1 MDLFSLLLLLQSLSS
16 SYAQNAGK
24 IKPEKPVPFIV
35 KECASGSNCKDL
47 SGGLTIDANWRWTH
61 DKDQEGQKCYDGSAW
76 TQACSGTGEECAKK
90 CVIEGA
96 GDYDATYGVK
106 GDGKDGVTLKY
117 VTKNDNGKNA
127 GSRMYFLEQGGEK
140 YHMFKLKNKQF
151 EFDVD
156 VSNLPCGV
164 NGALYFTA
172 MEQDGGK
179 SKNPTNGAGAKYGTG
194 YCDAQCPKDIK
205 WINGKAN
212 NKGWKGDGANVGA
225 GDMGVC
231 CPEMDI
237 WEANSFAQAFTSHTC
252 KSLTAAVCTGDQSGK
267 ESGYQ
272 QEVHSRHPIHY
283 QRHTDD
289 GELIE
294 VRRMYRQN
302 GNLIKNEAVKVKG
315 LDKPADSLTDQFCQ
329 ANKAA
334 TGDHDSFKDRGG
346 MKAMGE
352 AMKNGMVLVLSI
364 GTTQR
369 PRCSGL
375 MVSILQM
382 ALLTSMA

>member
-179 SKNPTNGAGAKYGTG
+179 SKNPTNGAGAKYGH
-194 YCDAQCPKDIK
+194 
-205 WINGKAN
+205 W
-212 NKGWKGDGANVGA
+212 
-225 GDMGVC
+225 
-231 CPEMDI
+231 
-237 WEANSFAQAFTSHTC
+237 
-252 KSLTAAVCTGDQSGK
+252 
-267 ESGYQ
+267 
-272 QEVHSRHPIHY
+272 
-283 QRHTDD
+283 
-289 GELIE
+289 
-294 VRRMYRQN
+294 
-302 GNLIKNEAVKVKG
+302 
-315 LDKPADSLTDQFCQ
+315 
-329 ANKAA
+329 
-334 TGDHDSFKDRGG
+334 
-346 MKAMGE
+346 
-352 AMKNGMVLVLSI
+352 
-364 GTTQR
+364 
-369 PRCSGL
+369 
-375 MVSILQM
+375 
-382 ALLTSMA
+382 LL